1 MPGAVVRGTKLKPIL
16 HTIAVLAMAA
26 AAPQVQAKRTTA
38 GAVTITSFTP
48 SGRVHSNSVGMMS
61 LALCGPMC
69 QPGGDLVFQLH
80 HETRDGR
87 LFTFKPDGVRFTEEA
102 RKRQAEFIGVEF
114 KRILGK

>member
-26 AAPQVQAKRTTA
+26 AAPQVQAKRRTA

-48 SGRVHSNSVGMMS
+48 SGRVHSNSEGMVS

-80 HETRDGR
+80 RETRDGR
-87 LFTFKPDGVRFTEEA
+87 LFTFKPDGVHFTE
-102 RKRQAEFIGVEF
+102 
-114 KRILGK
+114 